1 MNGSIPP
8 PQPASSSSIW
18 GNPSN
23 LAGADSAAANAS
35 PWGGGIANANSN
47 SNSNEEDYSWV
58 AESIFKKSPNLS
70 ESRVVDWIKN
80 NPSSS
85 SGDQPQSSNDPNIVE
100 DMSPKEVA
108 RRSIMTRKNTADS
121 ESDATSVKSS
131 TSAGVR
137 SPHQSPSGRKSRSL
151 SGGRHGSKS
160 PKPSNLTNVVSEG
173 LRERT
178 DSSGRSP
185 NVDIGARMLKVVQQK
200 YESGEIDQEEKEVR
214 ERERSVEDVIAC
226 RVFDVL

>member
-1 MNGSIPP
+1 
-8 PQPASSSSIW
+8 
-18 GNPSN
+18 
-23 LAGADSAAANAS
+23 
-35 PWGGGIANANSN
+35 
-47 SNSNEEDYSWV
+47 
-58 AESIFKKSPNLS
+58 
-70 ESRVVDWIKN
+70 
-80 NPSSS
+80 
-85 SGDQPQSSNDPNIVE
+85 
-100 DMSPKEVA
+100 MSPKEVA

-151 SGGRHGSKS
+151 SGGGSFLPPSGRQGSKS

-173 LRERT
+173 LRERS

-200 YESGEIDQEEKEVR
+200 YESGEIDQEEKELR
-214 ERERSVEDVIAC
+214 RKGILEDVL
-226 RVFDVL
+226 VFNRKSIVDSSGKLIHD